1 MASLPQ
7 DPPSHTFPP
16 AYPNTLSLAPEQ
28 NTAAKLPFPL
38 QYQEGDQKRGLKNH
52 HFFFPLETTFLNTE
66 IYSEQN
72 PSYVQGNICKKDKP

>member
-38 QYQEGDQKRGLKNH
+38 QYQEGDQKRGLKTIT
-52 HFFFPLETTFLNTE
+52 FFFPSKRRF
-66 IYSEQN
+66 
-72 PSYVQGNICKKDKP
+72 